1 MREIL
6 LTMLA
11 SYPMLSLFLIG
22 MILLFVFL
30 AIAKLVDGV

>member
-11 SYPMLSLFLIG
+11 SYPTLFLFLMG

-30 AIAKLVDGV
+30 GIAKLVDG

>member
-11 SYPMLSLFLIG
+11 SYPMLTLFLMG

-30 AIAKLVDGV
+30 GISKLVEG